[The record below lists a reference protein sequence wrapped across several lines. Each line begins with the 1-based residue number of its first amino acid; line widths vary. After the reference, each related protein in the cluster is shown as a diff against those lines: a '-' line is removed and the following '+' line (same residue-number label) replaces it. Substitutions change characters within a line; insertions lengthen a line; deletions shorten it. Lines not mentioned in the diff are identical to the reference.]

1 MLRGYPKFPRGK
13 GQQVFVVALRMSSHV
28 RPVFGQL
35 DGTRSSLWESLGLE
49 LQLLILE
56 SSPGLTLTT
65 IYSATATCKHW
76 RPVLAQ
82 VRHAYLRTPSEA
94 NAAALRLCPSIDHVA
109 CCIIDDPACEREEG
123 PTRDEEEMSARIPF
137 ALTALPALRYITIG
151 HWDTNHNG
159 SHPDSSDLGT
169 KVLLAIC
176 HARRAGALNALEH
189 IEHGCHICRVV
200 QVRICRQVL
209 AEGHTHID
217 PADAD
222 GYAMS
227 AAKQSCICKELLR
240 SLPARNCLQ
249 YLTEHSLCLPKPQIA
264 QLAIRAGAK
273 DLLNKVHLG
282 CSRNGNGRHRPPDG
296 FVGNWVGKES
306 GETGAGPGPSMNWA
320 PLFAD
325 SAGATYFDVVVLT
338 AGDGC
343 KDAEEYVATVNL
355 FVRHGGVP
363 SEPLRTAAGEGRVA
377 TMLDELA
384 DGSFSGRLDC
394 LAVEKWLAGPIGT
407 ALLTKECLR
416 TVEGAEDEGEEEE
429 GEEEESEEEDEDE
442 ESSEEEGEEDEDEDV
457 DEDEDEDEE

>member
-1 MLRGYPKFPRGK
+1 
-13 GQQVFVVALRMSSHV
+13 MSSHV
-28 RPVFGQL
+28 RPVFGHL

-109 CCIIDDPACEREEG
+109 CCIIDDPACEREDG
-123 PTRDEEEMSARIPF
+123 PTRDEEEMSACIPF

-189 IEHGCHICRVV
+189 IEHGCHVCRVV

-227 AAKQSCICKELLR
+227 AAKQSCICTELLR

-264 QLAIRAGAK
+264 QHAIQAGAK

-306 GETGAGPGPSMNWA
+306 GETGAGPGPSYFAESMNWA

-363 SEPLRTAAGEGRVA
+363 SEPLRTAAREGRVA
-377 TMLDELA
+377 TMLAEWA
-384 DGSFSGRLDC
+384 DGSPEAGRLDC